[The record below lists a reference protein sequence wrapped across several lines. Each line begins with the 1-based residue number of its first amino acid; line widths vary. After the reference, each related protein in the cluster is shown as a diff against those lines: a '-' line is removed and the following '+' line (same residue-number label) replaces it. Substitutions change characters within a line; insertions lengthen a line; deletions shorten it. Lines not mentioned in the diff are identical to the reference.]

1 MKLTLA
7 QAAEV
12 QRAFGSSTVLYE
24 CCTPAEIA
32 AEDFNLKVRLDVEDI
47 DVEQCAGREGPGA
60 DYRRAK
66 KEWKEARARLLGR
79 LAKLDFLK

>member
-1 MKLTLA
+1 MKLTLE

-12 QRAFGSSTVLYE
+12 QHAFGSCTVLYE

-47 DVEQCAGREGPGA
+47 DVEQCAGRDGPE
-60 DYRRAK
+60 DFKRAM
-66 KEWKEARARLLGR
+66 KEWKEARVRLLGR